1 MQPEQ
6 LEYRS
11 PTAARPARG
20 SPRFWAV
27 TFFVSGL
34 IALACIPTVFLFE
47 HFDWWE
53 APVHGTSFCA
63 CILCVL
69 SAVMYLL
76 LVRGS
81 ADRATLFGLPTR
93 TLAYLAVA
101 LAGGFL
107 LLLAAIIVLMALSPN
122 DF

>member
-1 MQPEQ
+1 MIVMEPEQ
-6 LEYRS
+6 LEYQTAS
-11 PTAARPARG
+11 AARPARG
-20 SPRFWAV
+20 FPRFLAV
-27 TFFVSGL
+27 TFFASGL

-47 HFDWWE
+47 HFHWSE

-93 TLAYLAVA
+93 TLAY
-101 LAGGFL
+101 
-107 LLLAAIIVLMALSPN
+107 
-122 DF
+122 

>member
-27 TFFVSGL
+27 TFVVSGL
-34 IALACIPTVFLFE
+34 IALACIPTVFVFE
-47 HFDWWE
+47 HFHWWE

-63 CILCVL
+63 SVVCAS
-69 SAVMYLL
+69 SAVTYLL
-76 LVRGS
+76 LVRRS

-93 TLAYLAVA
+93 TLAYLALG

-107 LLLAAIIVLMALSPN
+107 LLLAAVVVLISFSMK